1 MGARRNN
8 LQRLSIPFKIK
19 VGEIIII
26 IILVVI
32 VVVRLIHT
40 RK

>member
-1 MGARRNN
+1 MGAPRHN
-8 LQRLSIPFKIK
+8 LQRLFIPFKIK
-19 VGEIIII
+19 VGGIIIIII
-26 IILVVI
+26 IILV